1 MRCHLSLKLQNL
13 PPVKSDH
20 HPLLFDL
27 QSDLSRHSRDL
38 CSLKRLDW
46 LILTHKEKV
55 WWVCEGK
62 LELRGGLVYYKKEAA
77 FFGEWSSI
85 NLIRSLRDS
94 PLYLSKRRLKLMVSS
109 LSFKSLQSCYFS
121 YMLHTCKSIRHL
133 VKNEDSRDRER
144 VLAMFDCV
152 GRGR

>member
-1 MRCHLSLKLQNL
+1 
-13 PPVKSDH
+13 
-20 HPLLFDL
+20 
-27 QSDLSRHSRDL
+27 
-38 CSLKRLDW
+38 
-46 LILTHKEKV
+46 
-55 WWVCEGK
+55 
-62 LELRGGLVYYKKEAA
+62 
-77 FFGEWSSI
+77 
-85 NLIRSLRDS
+85 
-94 PLYLSKRRLKLMVSS
+94 MVSS